1 MVEAPPSAD
10 LHAGAVPDEVAAA
23 LAPAPSAWP
32 GIAAVERDTGIS
44 KDTLRIWERRYGFPQ
59 PSRDAQGERV
69 YPPEQV
75 QRLRL
80 LKRLLD
86 AGHRPG
92 RIVAASESSLQDL
105 LGQSRGGPAEASA
118 AAAHGIDLQ
127 EFLRLLR
134 RHEVQ
139 DLRRQLAQGLLRLG
153 LGAFVREV
161 AAPLTVMI
169 GEAWMRGEL
178 EVFEEHC
185 YSESLQQVLRQA
197 IQAIPPLALGERPR
211 VLLST
216 LPGEPHG
223 LGLLMVEALLV
234 LEGCQCLSLGVQTP
248 ASELVKA
255 ARAHGSDVLAL
266 SFSGL
271 LSAGQVQRQLRELRA
286 ELPEGLALWAGGRA
300 AALQKRAPLAGLQ
313 HLTELEQLAPA
324 VADWRRTH
332 QRPQPENT

>member
-1 MVEAPPSAD
+1 MAEVLGAAGDLPPGLAETA
-10 LHAGAVPDEVAAA
+10 LPGEPAVG
-23 LAPAPSAWP
+23 LP

-44 KDTLRIWERRYGFPQ
+44 KDTLRIWERRYGFPA
-59 PSRDAQGERV
+59 PLRDAVGERV

-92 RIVAASESSLQDL
+92 RVVGASDDSLQEL
-105 LGQSRGGPAEASA
+105 LRLSHDTRSDGGGA
-118 AAAHGIDLQ
+118 AALGVDLDELLQ
-127 EFLRLLR
+127 QLR
-134 RHEVQ
+134 RHEVL
-139 DLRRQLAQGLLRLG
+139 DLRRQLAQTLLRLG

-161 AAPLTVMI
+161 AAPLTVRV

-178 EVFEEHC
+178 EVFEEHS
-185 YSESLQQVLRQA
+185 YTESLKQVLRQA
-197 IQAIPPLALGERPR
+197 IQAIPPFALSERPR

-223 LGLLMVEALLV
+223 LGLLMVEALLA

-248 ASELVKA
+248 AAELVKA
-255 ARAHGSDVLAL
+255 AAAHESDVVAL

-271 LSAGQVQRQLRELRA
+271 LSAAQVQRQLRDLRA
-286 ELPEGLALWAGGRA
+286 ELPAGVALWAGGRA
-300 AALQKRAPLAGLQ
+300 AVLQRRSGLPGLL
-313 HLTELEQLAPA
+313 HLTELDQVAPA
-324 VADWRRTH
+324 VSAWRGGQTAS
-332 QRPQPENT
+332 

>member
-1 MVEAPPSAD
+1 MAEDLARSA
-10 LHAGAVPDEVAAA
+10 LPAAAATTA
-23 LAPAPSAWP
+23 LAPALGLP
-32 GIAAVERDTGIS
+32 GIAAVERDTGIA
-44 KDTLRIWERRYGFPQ
+44 KDTLRIWERRYGFPA
-59 PSRDAQGERV
+59 PLRDAQGERV

-92 RIVAASESSLQDL
+92 RVVGASEESLQDL
-105 LGQSRGGPAEASA
+105 LSQARDRRADGSEA
-118 AAAHGIDLQ
+118 AARGIDLD
-127 EFLRLLR
+127 EFLALLR
-134 RHEVQ
+134 RHEVL
-139 DLRRQLAQGLLRLG
+139 DLRRQLAQTQLRLG

-161 AAPLTVMI
+161 AAPLTVRV

-197 IQAIPPLALGERPR
+197 IQAVPPLTLTERPR

-223 LGLLMVEALLV
+223 LGLLMVEALLA

-248 ASELVKA
+248 ATELVKA
-255 ARAHGSDVLAL
+255 ALAHEADVLAL

-271 LSAGQVQRQLRELRA
+271 LQSGQVQQQLRELRA
-286 ELPEGLALWAGGRA
+286 ELPAAVALWAGGSS
-300 AALQKRAPLAGLQ
+300 AALRRRPGLAGLV
-313 HLTELEQLAPA
+313 HLIELEQVAPA
-324 VADWRRTH
+324 VAAWRRAPAAKPGVAT
-332 QRPQPENT
+332 NA